1 VAVEPIADRLA
12 GSGGRAAKTILDRL
26 VLVSVDDKGEADRAA
41 LEVVAAGGSSPS
53 RGPTG
58 PAASPTP
65 H

>member
-1 VAVEPIADRLA
+1 VLGSTSSA
-12 GSGGRAAKTILDRL
+12 GSDGRAAATIQDRL
-26 VLVSVDDKGEADRAA
+26 VLVSVDNKGEAARAA
-41 LEVVAAGGSSPS
+41 LEFVAAGGSGPS